1 MGKKFSMQNFENK
14 NRYMYYL
21 RISNKIID
29 YEYPISILNDN
40 L

>member
-1 MGKKFSMQNFENK
+1 MGKKFSMQNFENMY
-14 NRYMYYL
+14 RYMYYL

-29 YEYPISILNDN
+29 YKYPISILNDN